1 MGDDSLNNRTT
12 RCPILDSKDMT
23 AKKIIDLAIK
33 EVKSSGREKMNLI
46 WLEATGCSG
55 NIISLLNAENPDV
68 IYLLKE
74 MITLKYNNS
83 LMAAEGEA
91 AFSQFLDTLE
101 TDFILVVEGAV
112 STKDNGLYN
121 IIANY
126 NGKRI
131 TAMEAV
137 QMAGEKAKYI
147 LAVGTC
153 ASYGGPSA
161 AKPNPSGS
169 VSVSEFLEKEVIRV
183 PGCPSHPDWAIGTI
197 ANIVAFGKPSL
208 DEKNRPIIFY
218 GITIH
223 DRCTRR
229 SYFDKEI
236 FATKLGDK
244 ECMFKLGCRG
254 PVTRTDCPV
263 RKWNSYVNWPIEDNT
278 PCIGCA
284 QERFPDGMEPF
295 VRY

>member
-1 MGDDSLNNRTT
+1 MYLKRLP
-12 RCPILDSKDMT
+12 RHCPIIDSKGTT
-23 AKKIIDLAIK
+23 ARKIVDLAIAEIK
-33 EVKSSGREKMNLI
+33 NTNSKKINLI

-55 NIISLLNAENPDV
+55 NIISLLNAKNPDV
-68 IYLLKE
+68 IYLLQE
-74 MITLKYNNS
+74 MVSLKYNNS
-83 LMAAEGEA
+83 LMVAEGEI
-91 AFSQFLDTLE
+91 AFKQFLDTLE
-101 TDFILVVEGAV
+101 TEFILVVEGAV
-112 STKDNGLYN
+112 ATKDKGLYN
-121 IIANY
+121 VIARY
-126 NGKRI
+126 QGSPV

-137 QMAGEKAKYI
+137 KMAGEKAKYV

-153 ASYGGPSA
+153 ASYGGISA
-161 AKPNPSGS
+161 ARPNPSES
-169 VSVSEFLEKEVIRV
+169 VSVPEFLNREVIRV

-197 ANIVAFGKPSL
+197 ANLIAFGIPEL
-208 DEKNRPIIFY
+208 DDLSRPIIFY

-229 SYFDKEI
+229 SYFNKGI
-236 FATKLGDK
+236 FATKLGDP

-254 PVTRTDCPV
+254 PVTKTDCPV
-263 RKWNSYVNWPIEDNT
+263 RQWNGYVNWPIEDNS

>member
-1 MGDDSLNNRTT
+1 MKRKYA
-12 RCPILDSKDMT
+12 RCSILDSKDMT
-23 AKKIIDLAIK
+23 AKKIIELAIN
-33 EVKSSGREKMNLI
+33 EVRNSGSKKMNLI

-55 NIISLLNAENPDV
+55 DIISLLNAENPDV
-68 IYLLKE
+68 IYLLQE
-74 MITLKYNNS
+74 LVTLKYNNS

-91 AFSQFLDTLE
+91 AYKQFLDTLDTE
-101 TDFILVVEGAV
+101 FILVVEGAI

-147 LAVGTC
+147 VSVGTC
-153 ASYGGPSA
+153 ASYGGISA
-161 AKPNPSGS
+161 AKPNPSVS
-169 VSVSEFLEKEVIRV
+169 VSVSQLLDKEVIRV
-183 PGCPSHPDWAIGTI
+183 PGCPCHPDWTIGTI
-197 ANIVAFGKPSL
+197 ANIVAFGIPIL
-208 DEKNRPIIFY
+208 DEQNRPIIFY
-218 GITIH
+218 GTTIH
-223 DRCTRR
+223 DRCSRR
-229 SYFDKEI
+229 SFFDKGI
-236 FATKLGDK
+236 FASKLGDQ

-254 PVTRTDCPV
+254 PVTRADCPV
-263 RKWNSYVNWPIEDNT
+263 RQWNSYVNWPIEDNT

>member
-1 MGDDSLNNRTT
+1 MNKRSTN
-12 RCPILDSKDMT
+12 CPVLASKDMT
-23 AKKIIDLAIK
+23 AKKMIDIAIK
-33 EVKSSGREKMNLI
+33 EVKNSPHNKTNLI

-55 NIISLLNAENPDV
+55 NILSLLNAENPDV

-74 MITLKYNNS
+74 LVTLKYNNS

-91 AFSQFLDTLE
+91 AFQQFLDTLE
-101 TDFILVVEGAV
+101 TDFILVVEGAIA
-112 STKDNGLYN
+112 TKDNGLYN

-126 NGKRI
+126 NGKRV

-137 QMAGEKAKYI
+137 QMAGERAKYI
-147 LAVGTC
+147 VAVGTC
-153 ASYGGPSA
+153 ASYGGISA

-169 VSVSEFLEKEVIRV
+169 VSVGQFLGKEVIRV
-183 PGCPSHPDWAIGTI
+183 PGCPSHPDWALGTI
-197 ANIVAFGKPSL
+197 ASIVAYGKPIL
-208 DEKNRPIIFY
+208 DAKNRPIIFY

-223 DRCTRR
+223 DRCPRR
-229 SYFDKEI
+229 SYFDKGI
-236 FATKLGDK
+236 FSTKLGDP

-254 PVTRTDCPV
+254 PVTRTDCPI
-263 RKWNSYVNWPIEDNT
+263 RQWNGYVNWPIGDNT